1 MKFLRVLDRIATV
14 ISWLTLVA
22 LVVLSVAKRGW
33 GWMPSCIWLN
43 EWLVPILTAGAVG
56 YLTNYL
62 AIWLLFRPYQKHG
75 PFWGV
80 IPRNQPRLARSLGEM
95 IPARL
100 LPPAELAKTITQ
112 LAREFLHNPEIL
124 SHIRQTAKTAAS
136 ANAQGVARLLTP
148 YASSVLKTV
157 MDDQLNARNVSHLV
171 GIAGEQFLAKPT
183 NRTMIAGGLVGELQK
198 KVPQLTDYLRTGMR
212 EAALEYVERKFGF
225 MAKMLGGSESI
236 VDGIIDN
243 LDWSHIEQCI
253 SQRLATEETQDM
265 LAKEVGDLA
274 DRLREYLQTA
284 EAQESVDQFIHEHS
298 VQLENAMAN
307 YFQKKLPGMLENLLA
322 NEALWNALEE
332 KVLPYLQGLLEQEL
346 TEHSEEIVARLD
358 LPGRIEKAVNS
369 MEPSEAHQLINQVSG
384 RELTLLQVL
393 GFVLGAIAGLL
404 MIFAR

>member
-1 MKFLRVLDRIATV
+1 MR
-14 ISWLTLVA
+14 
-22 LVVLSVAKRGW
+22 
-33 GWMPSCIWLN
+33 
-43 EWLVPILTAGAVG
+43 
-56 YLTNYL
+56 
-62 AIWLLFRPYQKHG
+62 
-75 PFWGV
+75 
-80 IPRNQPRLARSLGEM
+80 
-95 IPARL
+95 
-100 LPPAELAKTITQ
+100 
-112 LAREFLHNPEIL
+112 
-124 SHIRQTAKTAAS
+124 HIRQTAKTAAS

-322 NEALWNALEE
+322 NEA
-332 KVLPYLQGLLEQEL
+332 Q
-346 TEHSEEIVARLD
+346 I
-358 LPGRIEKAVNS
+358 GR
-369 MEPSEAHQLINQVSG
+369 AHV
-384 RELTLLQVL
+384 
-393 GFVLGAIAGLL
+393 
-404 MIFAR
+404 